1 MHARQVVL
9 GAMALLLGGCAARA
23 PVLPET
29 VLASNALSVEIA
41 GAPFFPQEAYQC
53 GPAALATVL
62 GHSGLELT
70 PTELAPQVYL
80 PRREGSLQIELIA
93 ATRRHGRIPVVISP
107 ELAALIAELQAG
119 RPVLVLQNLRLR
131 TWPAW
136 HYAVVVGY
144 DAIKDVLL
152 MRSGQTKRLETST
165 AEFLR
170 TWSLAGRW
178 AIVTLV
184 PGELPASSE
193 PRRYLEAVAAMENAG
208 AHSAAL
214 VNAYRAAL
222 TRWPRSFVAR
232 FGLANA
238 LRSSGELAEAEVTYR
253 TLLAERPD
261 EPAVVNNLA
270 DVLTGRGCPDEA
282 LALLD
287 QIPDG
292 EGADALG
299 AALRKTRAEALAA
312 RGQRGSSC
320 SVASRLQTTADDAG
334 QSFEEGRV
342 R

>member
-1 MHARQVVL
+1 MHPRRVVL

-29 VLASNALSVEIA
+29 LPASDAQAVEIA

-70 PTELAPQVYL
+70 PSELAPQVYL

-152 MRSGQTKRLETST
+152 MRSGQTKRLETPA

-184 PGELPASSE
+184 PGELPASSG
-193 PRRYLEAVAAMENAG
+193 PRRYLEAVAAMESAG
-208 AHSAAL
+208 ADPATL
-214 VNAYRAAL
+214 VTAYRAAL

-238 LRSSGELAEAEVTYR
+238 LRSSGKLAEAEANYR

-261 EPAVVNNLA
+261 ERAVVNNLA
-270 DVLTGRGCPDEA
+270 DLLVERGCPEEA

-287 QIPDG
+287 RLPANG
-292 EGADALG
+292 AADALG
-299 AALRKTRAEALAA
+299 AVLRKTRAEALAA
-312 RGQRGSSC
+312 RGQGGSSC
-320 SVASRLQTTADDAG
+320 FVTSRLQAAG
-334 QSFEEGRV
+334 G
-342 R
+342 